1 MKKIHKEFEKEYFDL
16 NSAINKSYIDN
27 GVGCLA
33 VKIKKFSDV
42 ISRYSGKGYECLNH
56 EFYSYLDRNL
66 KYIPDNVP
74 ILVQIYGCKLKQKEK
89 EIIVENVREHY
100 QYKLG
105 EVIEAN
111 NAKMKKIAIYFALAI
126 IFLILSIVTEKYEM
140 LSDLLNLAFWFYGS
154 TVVTYFAVD
163 MRGTKKARARAG
175 QIANMFIL
183 IDEKLDTNPITEK
196 DKEIIYSK
204 INNKK

>member
-111 NAKMKKIAIYFALAI
+111 NAKMKRIAIYFALAI

-140 LSDLLNLAFWFYGS
+140 LSDFLNLAFWFYGS

-163 MRGTKKARARAG
+163 IRGTKKARARAG

>member
-1 MKKIHKEFEKEYFDL
+1 
-16 NSAINKSYIDN
+16 
-27 GVGCLA
+27 
-33 VKIKKFSDV
+33 
-42 ISRYSGKGYECLNH
+42 
-56 EFYSYLDRNL
+56 
-66 KYIPDNVP
+66 
-74 ILVQIYGCKLKQKEK
+74 
-89 EIIVENVREHY
+89 
-100 QYKLG
+100 
-105 EVIEAN
+105 
-111 NAKMKKIAIYFALAI
+111 MKKIAIYFALAI

-140 LSDLLNLAFWFYGS
+140 LSDFLNLAFWFYGS

-163 MRGTKKARARAG
+163 IRGTKKARARAG

>member
-140 LSDLLNLAFWFYGS
+140 LSDFLNLAFWFYGS

-163 MRGTKKARARAG
+163 IRGTKKARARAG